1 MKTGRHITREISTI
15 NRIEETDIKDYYG
28 KLPSGIVPLVLNI
41 ILFVSILLIGIFVP
55 NEKIKWTDAF
65 VIASYVT
72 FSLNI
77 LWLVGRQEFFQ
88 DARYNAFSMWK
99 KSFGWKIKEKVY
111 FSSIDVKN
119 NIHNSED
126 YKVFLLERKT
136 NTTNLF
142 WVSLIIHFVLIIV
155 STILVFVF

>member
-1 MKTGRHITREISTI
+1 MKTGRHIATALSTS
-15 NRIEETDIKDYYG
+15 NRIGGRDTKDYYA
-28 KLPSGIVPLVLNI
+28 KLPPGIVPLVLNI

-55 NEKIKWTDAF
+55 NEKIKCTDAF

-136 NTTNLF
+136 HTTNLF
-142 WVSLIIHFVLIIV
+142 WVSSIIHFVLIIV

>member
-15 NRIEETDIKDYYG
+15 NRIEESDIKDYYG

-88 DARYNAFSMWK
+88 DAIYNAFSMWK

-136 NTTNLF
+136 HTTNLF
-142 WVSLIIHFVLIIV
+142 WVSSIIHFVLIIV